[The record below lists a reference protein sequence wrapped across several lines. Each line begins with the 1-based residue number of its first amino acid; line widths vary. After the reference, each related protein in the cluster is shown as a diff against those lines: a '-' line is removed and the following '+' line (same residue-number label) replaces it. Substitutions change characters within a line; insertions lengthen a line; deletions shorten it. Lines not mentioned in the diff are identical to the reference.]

1 MHSQSTRPNRLAAA
15 LLLIAS
21 LVPAG
26 CVRTGPPMPVLPTV
40 SLQDAQLVSATPPP
54 ATPTLSYRLPVASA
68 QGAPEYTSTPDAPH
82 YQPQSASA
90 PQSYVV
96 RQGDFL
102 SAIALRYGVPVE
114 ALVAENGLLDPN
126 TLEVGQ
132 LLTIPVVPPQPTGP
146 AFKLIPDSEL
156 VYGPA
161 SRLDVS
167 AFVQSR
173 AGYLASFVQVV
184 DGQQLSGAQII
195 QRVAESYS
203 VNPRLLL
210 ALLEY
215 RSGWVTGPDRSS
227 LGSEQPLGFYDAW
240 YTGLY
245 RQMVWAANTLN
256 TGYYSW
262 RYGLNTGWVISDG
275 SLVPV
280 DPTINPGTAGVQYLF
295 AQLDDY
301 PTWLQDVSPGGFY
314 DTYYLLF
321 GFPFAQAVEPLI
333 PAPLEQPELWLPF
346 NPGEV
351 WAFTGGP
358 HAAWDSGSPYGALD
372 FAPPGEAQGC
382 VQDDHW
388 VTAVAEGVVT
398 RTGGG
403 VVALDLDLDGLEQT
417 GWVIVYMHI
426 EQRDRVQP
434 GTRLRAGDPLGHASC
449 EGGISSGTHVHL
461 ARKFNGEWI
470 PVNGLTPF
478 TLSGWLAA
486 GTGEEYVGSLSR
498 NGQVVQ
504 SFEGNSSINQIS
516 R

>member
-1 MHSQSTRPNRLAAA
+1 
-15 LLLIAS
+15 
-21 LVPAG
+21 
-26 CVRTGPPMPVLPTV
+26 
-40 SLQDAQLVSATPPP
+40 
-54 ATPTLSYRLPVASA
+54 
-68 QGAPEYTSTPDAPH
+68 
-82 YQPQSASA
+82 
-90 PQSYVV
+90 
-96 RQGDFL
+96 
-102 SAIALRYGVPVE
+102 
-114 ALVAENGLLDPN
+114 
-126 TLEVGQ
+126 
-132 LLTIPVVPPQPTGP
+132 
-146 AFKLIPDSEL
+146 
-156 VYGPA
+156 
-161 SRLDVS
+161 
-167 AFVQSR
+167 
-173 AGYLASFVQVV
+173 
-184 DGQQLSGAQII
+184 
-195 QRVAESYS
+195 
-203 VNPRLLL
+203 
-210 ALLEY
+210 
-215 RSGWVTGPDRSS
+215 
-227 LGSEQPLGFYDAW
+227 
-240 YTGLY
+240 
-245 RQMVWAANTLN
+245 MVWAANTLN

-262 RYGLNTGWVISDG
+262 RYGLNTSWVISDG

-280 DPTINPGTAGVQYLF
+280 DPTVNPGTAGLQYLF

-301 PTWLQDVSPGGFY
+301 PAWLQDVSPGGFY

-388 VTAVAEGVVT
+388 VTAVADGVVT

-403 VVALDLDLDGLEQT
+403 VVALDLDLDGWEQT
-417 GWVIVYMHI
+417 GWVIIYMHI
-426 EQRDRVQP
+426 EQRDRVLP

-498 NGQVVQ
+498 GGQVVQ
-504 SFEGNSSINQIS
+504 SFEGNSFINQVS